1 MQAENSRPASG
12 RWTTRDILTFV
23 VFNLVDLADRHPASL
38 SGEQKQRVTLAAA
51 YCSDAELI
59 VLDEPTSGLDGRGM
73 GKVAAWCRKLAAS
86 GKAVVVITHDDTLA
100 RLAGDRVVSLSAKS
114 KER

>member
-1 MQAENSRPASG
+1 M
-12 RWTTRDILTFV
+12 
-23 VFNLVDLADRHPASL
+23 
-38 SGEQKQRVTLAAA
+38 TLEAA